1 VKPFENIIQGESE
14 STFDE
19 LKERGVVFHLFAN
32 SGEGVY
38 VPGENAAERADAVLQ
53 AVFNDQA

>member
-1 VKPFENIIQGESE
+1 MVKAFENLIRTE

-19 LKERGVVFHLFAN
+19 LKDRGVVFHLFAN

-38 VPGENAAERADAVLQ
+38 VPGANAAQHADAVLEE
-53 AVFNDQA
+53 VFDAES